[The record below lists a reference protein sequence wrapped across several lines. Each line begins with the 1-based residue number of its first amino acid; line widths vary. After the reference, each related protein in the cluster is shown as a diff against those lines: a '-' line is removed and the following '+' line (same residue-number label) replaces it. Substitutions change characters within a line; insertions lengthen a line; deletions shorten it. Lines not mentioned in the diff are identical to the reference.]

1 MNLNDIAKFHEESK
15 KTQFECKF
23 CLKTYVRKTTLKA
36 HSRKSI
42 PCKGEVSKKLTKS
55 ADNGSADNLSINL
68 EAISCEIC
76 KEEFPNEFR
85 YRLHLNNAPRC
96 SNELAQENR
105 SLSSDSEE
113 ETSKSQTNSEMEF
126 ENDSNASEDHVQ
138 DGTQNH
144 PIPNH
149 LEKATEKRVEDSV
162 QNCVSA
168 KNRVQDGVLNCVEDC
183 VIERVI
189 EHAINCVQER
199 IIDHVDN
206 NPVPNHLENSV
217 EKGVEDGGQNCV
229 SAENCGIDGVQ
240 NHPVQNHQFQ
250 ITLVMIIFS
259 KRNFTLYQS
268 ELFPLCKLLHK
279 KLKICVKTQ
288 TKSLTMQKV

>member
-126 ENDSNASEDHVQ
+126 ENDSNASEI
-138 DGTQNH
+138 TSKMA
-144 PIPNH
+144 PKITP
-149 LEKATEKRVEDSV
+149 
-162 QNCVSA
+162 
-168 KNRVQDGVLNCVEDC
+168 
-183 VIERVI
+183 
-189 EHAINCVQER
+189 
-199 IIDHVDN
+199 
-206 NPVPNHLENSV
+206 
-217 EKGVEDGGQNCV
+217 
-229 SAENCGIDGVQ
+229 
-240 NHPVQNHQFQ
+240 FQ
-250 ITLVMIIFS
+250 ITLKRPRKNAS
-259 KRNFTLYQS
+259 KIVS
-268 ELFPLCKLLHK
+268 
-279 KLKICVKTQ
+279 KIASAPKIASKMV
-288 TKSLTMQKV
+288 S